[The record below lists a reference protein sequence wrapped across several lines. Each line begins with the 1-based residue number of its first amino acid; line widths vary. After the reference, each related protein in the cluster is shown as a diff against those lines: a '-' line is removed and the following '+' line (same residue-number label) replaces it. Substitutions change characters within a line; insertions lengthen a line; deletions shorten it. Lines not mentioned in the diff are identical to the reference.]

1 MPLEG
6 IANLPA
12 GAHLFLDANI
22 FIYAFLG
29 HSIQCRNLLGRCASE
44 QVFGITSFEVVN
56 EVTHRLMVAEAL
68 GTGVIKR
75 DRVRDLRGKRRE
87 IAELTEYW
95 AQTSAIFGLNILV
108 LPSDEA
114 RLHRAQSVRS
124 RYGLLTNDSLI
135 LAAMEENGLES
146 LATATAILITSRIS
160 KFTSPPIFNTVRS
173 FSDRDQHRDVTGDRF
188 GHEHAHVRNE
198 HDGPPFRRL
207 EPLELWDEMNS
218 QTGDFNL
225 DSFSVSFM
233 FSE

>member
-6 IANLPA
+6 IANLPV

-68 GTGVIKR
+68 STGVIKR

-114 RLHRAQSVRS
+114 RLHRGRA
-124 RYGLLTNDSLI
+124 
-135 LAAMEENGLES
+135 
-146 LATATAILITSRIS
+146 
-160 KFTSPPIFNTVRS
+160 
-173 FSDRDQHRDVTGDRF
+173 SDRGTGF
-188 GHEHAHVRNE
+188 L
-198 HDGPPFRRL
+198 PTTL
-207 EPLELWDEMNS
+207 
-218 QTGDFNL
+218 
-225 DSFSVSFM
+225 
-233 FSE
+233 

>member
-114 RLHRAQSVRS
+114 RFAPCSERPIAVRASYQRLSDL
-124 RYGLLTNDSLI
+124 GG
-135 LAAMEENGLES
+135 NG
-146 LATATAILITSRIS
+146 
-160 KFTSPPIFNTVRS
+160 
-173 FSDRDQHRDVTGDRF
+173 
-188 GHEHAHVRNE
+188 RNGV
-198 HDGPPFRRL
+198 D
-207 EPLELWDEMNS
+207 
-218 QTGDFNL
+218 
-225 DSFSVSFM
+225 
-233 FSE
+233 

>member
-29 HSIQCRNLLGRCASE
+29 HSSQCRNLLGRCASE

-75 DRVRDLRGKRRE
+75 DRVRDLRGKRCE

-108 LPSDEA
+108 YRQTRLDCTVLRASDRGTGFLPTTLSSWRQWKKMA
-114 RLHRAQSVRS
+114 
-124 RYGLLTNDSLI
+124 LTVWQPV
-135 LAAMEENGLES
+135 
-146 LATATAILITSRIS
+146 TAILITSRIS
-160 KFTSPPIFNTVRS
+160 RFTSPPIFNTVTDPS
-173 FSDRDQHRDVTGDRF
+173 
-188 GHEHAHVRNE
+188 HAETKACRLSAFPYKIC
-198 HDGPPFRRL
+198 GRRL
-207 EPLELWDEMNS
+207 ALLYGSLNGACD
-218 QTGDFNL
+218 L
-225 DSFSVSFM
+225 LH
-233 FSE
+233 